1 MAPTIS
7 QGLAAA
13 RGDVKVF
20 FAPGPRMVDE
30 IECAVSV
37 LLAIGLGHLFGAQH
51 ISWAAFSGYMV
62 MRGHI
67 AETLQRGTLRILGT
81 ACGAMLAV
89 AFVPVAGFS
98 LVSVSLSLAVVAGL
112 TLYAALTARHSYAW
126 LFVGL
131 TFAMVL
137 LDQMEHPGDP
147 LGPFAWTRV
156 VEVTAGTLACV
167 LVSLASTHSLRRRW
181 PAIRRPSPPPAGW
194 RPEAAR
200 HALQGAIAVA
210 VVPWLALFWREPELG
225 GGAVAI
231 MAMMLAPLGALGHSA
246 LKPVSHRMVMRVVG
260 CAAGAAFAAGLL
272 LLSHGWAPL
281 LVVGAL
287 FGVMLGR
294 HIENGATSAAY
305 AGTQFVLAVLITL
318 VPDSYMH
325 PHVEVGWAR
334 LAGTLAGIVVLG
346 PILLAWHVVA
356 PRKRAPEAENES
368 EAGGI

>member
-13 RGDVKVF
+13 RGDVKGF

-200 HALQGAIAVA
+200 HAVQGAIAVA

-346 PILLAWHVVA
+346 PILLA
-356 PRKRAPEAENES
+356 
-368 EAGGI
+368 